1 MNKQMNKNKKLCTLI
16 VLILLSGVISACGD
30 AGNKEKNDDNDNS
43 TEITNCELGSSSIGN
58 CSL

>member
-1 MNKQMNKNKKLCTLI
+1 MNTNKKLYPLI
-16 VLILLSGVISACGD
+16 ILILLSGTISACGS
-30 AGNKEKNDDNDNS
+30 AGSEEKNDDNDNS